1 MHDRH
6 QDQDER
12 LKVVQTRVQTDMGAC
27 TYTGLRPLSDQASQ
41 SRSRTSIQSN
51 INCYDMKGRTM
62 CIDYGTEKREED
74 LSYIQRILGK
84 TSFVAVH
91 RWALYTVISVA
102 VPQNPLYEY

>member
-1 MHDRH
+1 
-6 QDQDER
+6 
-12 LKVVQTRVQTDMGAC
+12 
-27 TYTGLRPLSDQASQ
+27 
-41 SRSRTSIQSN
+41 
-51 INCYDMKGRTM
+51 M